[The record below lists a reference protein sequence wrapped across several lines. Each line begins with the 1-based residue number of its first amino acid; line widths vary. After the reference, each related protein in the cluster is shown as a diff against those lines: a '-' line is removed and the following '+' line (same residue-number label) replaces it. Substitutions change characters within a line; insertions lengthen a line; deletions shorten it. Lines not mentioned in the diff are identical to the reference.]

1 MLDVEQVSGAIVRVY
16 GETGKSVRLTTDY
29 NKVRARVSK
38 PSKTVDGDF
47 FYVGAYAWICGK
59 CGASI
64 YAVDKPRFCVRCQG
78 QNRQKER
85 RW

>member
-16 GETGKSVRLTTDY
+16 GETGKSVKLTTDY
-29 NKVRARVSK
+29 GKVRARVSK
-38 PSKTVDGDF
+38 PIDDDF

-64 YAVDKPRFCVRCQG
+64 FAVDKPRFCVRCQG
-78 QNRQKER
+78 QNRLRER
-85 RW
+85 R